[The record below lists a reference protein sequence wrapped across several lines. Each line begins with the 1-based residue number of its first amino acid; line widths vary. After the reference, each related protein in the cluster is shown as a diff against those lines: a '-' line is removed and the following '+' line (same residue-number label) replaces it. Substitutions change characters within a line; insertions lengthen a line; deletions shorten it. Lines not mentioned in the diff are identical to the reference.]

1 MKFGKRLKKDSNFI
15 LKIYFFSGSAF
26 LLVFIVF
33 YSNILLRNTK
43 KDSEILPNLLAKYF
57 SVVGDKNFESHMI
70 TYFNDGLIQKIDY
83 PLIITDAEGIPQLWK
98 NVGVSED
105 ISTQYDFLSNLE
117 KDLLINTI
125 KKLPYKIPQL
135 YGDKV
140 FGYVHYGD
148 SKTVKYLR
156 YMPFFEMGLILSFI
170 AFGFYGFI
178 LVRRSEKNSLWV
190 GLAKETAHQFGTP
203 LSSLLAWMDLL
214 QMKLMESGDDTM
226 MSWIDNMRADVK
238 HLQKVANR
246 FGKVGSNIKRNPHS
260 IHEMIQ
266 QTVDYFDK
274 RLPNLNNKIT
284 LHVISKI
291 EGKLALIDA
300 DLIRWTLEN
309 VLKNSIDAMTQKGG
323 DIIITC
329 FSAKKNI
336 SILVKD
342 SGKGI
347 PKSDFN
353 KIFEP
358 GITSKDRGWGL
369 GLSLAKRIIE
379 DYHKGK
385 IRVLESTVGE
395 GTTIEIMLPEE

>member
-1 MKFGKRLKKDSNFI
+1 MKFGKRLRKDSNLI

-33 YSNILLRNTK
+33 YSNILLKHTR
-43 KDSEILPNLLAKYF
+43 KDSEVLPNLLAKYF
-57 SVVGDKNFESHMI
+57 SIVGDKNFESHMI
-70 TYFNDGLIQKIDY
+70 TYFNETLINKIDY
-83 PLIITDAEGIPQLWK
+83 PLIIADAEGIPQLWK
-98 NVGVSED
+98 NVGISED
-105 ISTQYDFLSNLE
+105 INTQYDFLSNLE
-117 KDLLINTI
+117 KEALKSTMGS
-125 KKLPYKIPQL
+125 LPYKLPQI

-148 SKTVKYLR
+148 SMTVKYLR
-156 YMPFFEMGLILSFI
+156 YMPFFEMGLIISFI

-214 QMKLMESGDDTM
+214 QMRLLESGDDSM
-226 MSWIDNMRADVK
+226 LSWIENMRADVK

-246 FGKVGSNIKRNPHS
+246 FGKVGSTIKRNPYS

-266 QTVDYFDK
+266 QTVTYFEK
-274 RLPNLNNKIT
+274 RLPNLNNKIN

-323 DIIITC
+323 DIIITA
-329 FSAKKNI
+329 FSHKKNI
-336 SILVKD
+336 SILIQD
-342 SGKGI
+342 AGKGI
-347 PKSDFN
+347 PKSEFN

-358 GITSKDRGWGL
+358 GITSKERGWGL

-379 DYHKGK
+379 DYHRGK
-385 IRVLESTVGE
+385 IRVLESTIGE